1 LSSFADSGAARYDG
15 ADARDLE
22 RRVGVP
28 RVLVFADISSTLDV
42 AHAEAATGTPAGT
55 VIVADAQSAG
65 RGRLGRSWASGS
77 GAGVWLTIVER
88 PETSTDLEA
97 LPLRVGI
104 ELAPALDPFADA
116 PVQLKW
122 PNDLYVSG
130 RKLAGVLAEARWR
143 DGALDWIAIGVGIN
157 VRAPEAQSHG
167 IGLRDGTSR
176 IDVLAAA
183 VPAIRAA
190 AARRGPLGATE
201 RARFAERDL
210 AVGRRCTE
218 PAVGRVVGIDD
229 RGALLIDS
237 GGEVAIVRAGSLVL
251 TEEDDA

>member
-1 LSSFADSGAARYDG
+1 MSSFADIGTARYDG
-15 ADARDLE
+15 ADARELE
-22 RRVGVP
+22 QRLGVP
-28 RVLVFADISSTLDV
+28 RVLVFGDVSSTLDV
-42 AHAEAATGTPAGT
+42 AHAEAADGTPAGT

-65 RGRLGRSWASGS
+65 RGRLGRSWSSYS
-77 GAGVWLTIVER
+77 GAGVWLTVVER
-88 PETSTDLEA
+88 PETSADLEA

-104 ELAPALDPFADA
+104 ELAPALDPFAGER
-116 PVQLKW
+116 VQLKW

-157 VRAPEAQSHG
+157 VRAPAGQSQG

-176 IDVLAAA
+176 VDVLTAA

-190 AARRGPLGATE
+190 AAQRGPLSATE
-201 RARFAERDL
+201 RARFAERDF

-218 PAVGRVVGIDD
+218 PAAGRVVGIDD
-229 RGALLIDS
+229 RGALLIES
-237 GGEVAIVRAGSLVL
+237 GGEVATVRAGSLVL
-251 TEEDDA
+251 TEEDGA

>member
-1 LSSFADSGAARYDG
+1 MSSFANTTADRYDG
-15 ADARDLE
+15 VDARELE
-22 RRVGVP
+22 HRFGVP
-28 RVLVFADISSTLDV
+28 RVLVFDHVSSTLDI
-42 AHAEAATGTPAGT
+42 AHAEAADGTPAGT

-65 RGRLGRSWASGS
+65 RGRLGRSWASHA
-77 GAGVWLTIVER
+77 GAGVWLTIIER
-88 PETSTDLEA
+88 PETATALEA

-104 ELAPALDPFADA
+104 ELAPALDRFAELR
-116 PVQLKW
+116 VQLKW

-157 VRAPEAQSHG
+157 VRAPEGQSQG
-167 IGLRDGTSR
+167 IGLRDAISR
-176 IDVLAAA
+176 VDVLAAS

-190 AARRGPLGATE
+190 ALRRGALTAGE

-210 AVGRRCTE
+210 AVGRRCSE
-218 PAVGRVVGIDD
+218 PAVGRVVGIDE
-229 RGALLIDS
+229 RGALLIDT
-237 GGEVAIVRAGSLVL
+237 GGQVSTVRAGSLVL

>member
-1 LSSFADSGAARYDG
+1 MSSFADGAARYDG
-15 ADARDLE
+15 VDARELE
-22 RRVGVP
+22 QRLGVP
-28 RVLVFADISSTLDV
+28 RMLVFDHVSSTLDV
-42 AHAEAATGTPAGT
+42 AHAEAAEGTPAGT
-55 VIVADAQSAG
+55 LIVADAQSAG
-65 RGRLGRSWASGS
+65 RGRLGRSWASYS

-104 ELAPALDPFADA
+104 ELAPALDPYADA

-122 PNDLYVSG
+122 PNDLYVLG

-157 VRAPEAQSHG
+157 VRAPEGQSNG
-167 IGLRDGTSR
+167 IGLRDGASR
-176 IDVLAAA
+176 IDVLTAA

-190 AARRGPLGATE
+190 SARHGALSATE
-201 RARFAERDL
+201 RARFAARDF

-218 PAVGRVVGIDD
+218 PAVGRVLGIDD

-237 GGEVAIVRAGSLVL
+237 GDEVSTIRAGSLVL
-251 TEEDDA
+251 TEEDGA